1 MELVYPSVDAAD
13 LISMLERALDEA
25 SSGLPGAAAELGAEA
40 VAVLFCAGSQIE
52 VTYSWSGRAD
62 CVPEHPLSSA
72 GAGRFDALKTTV
84 GPVEAGSPL
93 ALVLRELIARQSQ
106 SFLLFPWRM
115 QQRVVTV
122 VFCFASPSPP
132 YNRAPDV
139 ITEKVRLIGLA
150 TWSVKEIAG
159 LRSQLKTVTGR
170 LAGRKLVERA
180 KGVLQVEQGITE
192 AGAYELLRR
201 LSRKRRITL
210 TALAEE
216 VIRECRG
223 RNNSVEQSTPGS
235 GIAS

>member
-1 MELVYPSVDAAD
+1 VYPSVDAAD

-52 VTYSWSGRAD
+52 VTYSWSRRAD
-62 CVPEHPLSSA
+62 SALEQPLPAA
-72 GAGRFDALKTTV
+72 GPGRFDALKTTV

-93 ALVLRELIARQSQ
+93 AQVLRELIARQSQ

-122 VFCFASPSPP
+122 AFCFASPSPP

-216 VIRECRG
+216 VIRECSG
-223 RNNSVEQSTPGS
+223 RNNSVAQSTPGS